1 MRKVEMMRSNRRA
14 LIPVLLTLSVLCW
27 LPAAHAAVLPADV
40 VTVATVTAGS
50 NTVDVPVYIRDTSG
64 TPLGVDQPPGS
75 KIQSYSLKVNYSPA
89 SAISLITFTR
99 AGITTT
105 LTPVQEFMPQ
115 SAGSIS
121 LIDTFQESTNP
132 IPFNLNAALP
142 GDQVGHLS
150 VTLAPTAIPGSTVLL
165 TLDPTLTQ
173 LGNEGGTT
181 NETTTNANL
190 ALVNGGIVI
199 PPTLSLIV
207 PTLSTWVLILLGMA
221 LVAVAI
227 RARS

>member
-1 MRKVEMMRSNRRA
+1 MRKVEMMRLNRRA
-14 LIPVLLTLSVLCW
+14 LVPVLLTLSVLCW
-27 LPAAHAAVLPADV
+27 LPAAHAAVTPADV

-50 NTVDVPVYIRDTSG
+50 TTVDVPVYIRDTSG

-121 LIDTFQESTNP
+121 
-132 IPFNLNAALP
+132 
-142 GDQVGHLS
+142 
-150 VTLAPTAIPGSTVLL
+150 
-165 TLDPTLTQ
+165 
-173 LGNEGGTT
+173 
-181 NETTTNANL
+181 
-190 ALVNGGIVI
+190 
-199 PPTLSLIV
+199 
-207 PTLSTWVLILLGMA
+207 
-221 LVAVAI
+221 
-227 RARS
+227 RSE